1 MPAPPRFVALERT
14 AVIICALALAIA
26 LILLISGFFTQ
37 RDPALLV
44 GSAAQYGQ
52 SFPDQGDGRL
62 AAGAPP
68 PRYDSQPPTSG
79 PHRPAPVRHD
89 YAPLSD
95 DQLLSALAAGDVVV
109 EYGGDPHRPPPGLRA
124 LAARLAGPF
133 SPTLVATGQALILAP
148 RPGTVG
154 LIALAWT
161 RIARVSGADQPL
173 LREFIAAW
181 LGRGAP
187 TR

>member
-1 MPAPPRFVALERT
+1 MPGSPRFVALERA
-14 AVIICALALAIA
+14 AVVVCSLALAVA
-26 LILLISGFFTQ
+26 LILVISGFFTQ
-37 RDPALLV
+37 RDPALLL
-44 GSAAQYGQ
+44 GAANQYGQ
-52 SFPDQGDGRL
+52 SFPNQGDGRL
-62 AAGAPP
+62 APGAPRP
-68 PRYDSQPPTSG
+68 HYDSQPPTSG
-79 PHRPAPVRHD
+79 PHRPAPVLHD

-109 EYGGDPHRPPPGLRA
+109 EYGGDPHRPPAGLRA

-133 SPTLVATGQALILAP
+133 SPTLAVTGQALILAP
-148 RPGTVG
+148 RPGTIG

-173 LREFIAAW
+173 LGEFIAAW

-187 TR
+187 AR